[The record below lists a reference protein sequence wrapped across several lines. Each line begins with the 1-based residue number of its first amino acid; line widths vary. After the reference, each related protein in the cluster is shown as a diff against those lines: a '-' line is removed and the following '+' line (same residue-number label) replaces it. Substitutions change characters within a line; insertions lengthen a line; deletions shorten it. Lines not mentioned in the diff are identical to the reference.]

1 MYEARSLLEDVDTVA
16 YVVLEDAATVRQ
28 QLAVAH
34 GALQWVRWHVSGA
47 TRQHVDAALRVVGDM
62 GED

>member
-1 MYEARSLLEDVDTVA
+1 MYEAVSLETGAVA
-16 YVVLEDAATVRQ
+16 YVVLEDTATARQ

-34 GALQWVRWHVSGA
+34 GALRWVRWHVSGA

-62 GED
+62 GEG